1 MEIINDGTDYSA
13 HAIWARADFNR
24 KTCMLELPGSYQY
37 IDYGLDFYAP
47 QTTLDSEGRRVI
59 IGWMRMPEAVEESG
73 DGRGPWN
80 GMMSTPRLV
89 ESGVGHIYFPV
100 HPSVD
105 ACYTRDVTGERE
117 SRTHIAAAGSPYR
130 IKARLQEGQ
139 ELDIGGYRIWMEKG
153 AIKTDRSRVFGNRKN
168 HRLTA
173 ETPEVGGDCRLDIFV
188 DVNLIEIFINNGE
201 YVISHVVY
209 GLGNSVKGMIDG
221 IFAENMPKSGEV
233 KV

>member
-1 MEIINDGTDYSA
+1 
-13 HAIWARADFNR
+13 
-24 KTCMLELPGSYQY
+24 
-37 IDYGLDFYAP
+37 
-47 QTTLDSEGRRVI
+47 
-59 IGWMRMPEAVEESG
+59 
-73 DGRGPWN
+73 
-80 GMMSTPRLV
+80 
-89 ESGVGHIYFPV
+89 
-100 HPSVD
+100 
-105 ACYTRDVTGERE
+105 
-117 SRTHIAAAGSPYR
+117 
-130 IKARLQEGQ
+130 
-139 ELDIGGYRIWMEKG
+139 MEKG